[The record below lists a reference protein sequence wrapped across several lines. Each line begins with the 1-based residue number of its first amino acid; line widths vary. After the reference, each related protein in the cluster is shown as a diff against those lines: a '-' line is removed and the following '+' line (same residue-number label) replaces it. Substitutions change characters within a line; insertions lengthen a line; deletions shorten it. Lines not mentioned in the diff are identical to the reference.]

1 MAKHII
7 KFVNEVA
14 RVINDDPITE
24 GRLRI
29 VFVPDYNVSAMELI
43 CPAADLSE
51 QISTAGKE
59 ASGTGNMK
67 LMMNGA
73 VTIGTLDGANIE
85 IREAVGDD
93 NFFLFGLTVQEIE
106 ALRNGYDPMALIG
119 GDVDLARIMELIEQG
134 VFNGVESNA
143 TDAVLHA
150 IKNPHDQWMTAAD
163 FRSFVDAQQRASA
176 AYQQLERW
184 TRMSIL
190 NTAASGRFSTDR
202 TMRDYNRDIW
212 HLSPVCV

>member
-1 MAKHII
+1 
-7 KFVNEVA
+7 
-14 RVINDDPITE
+14 
-24 GRLRI
+24 
-29 VFVPDYNVSAMELI
+29 
-43 CPAADLSE
+43 
-51 QISTAGKE
+51 
-59 ASGTGNMK
+59 
-67 LMMNGA
+67 
-73 VTIGTLDGANIE
+73 
-85 IREAVGDD
+85 
-93 NFFLFGLTVQEIE
+93 VQEIE